1 MRGRITKVEIAFM
14 AAFLITS
21 LLLRPQVFHKY
32 GRFKIALFVIVMN
45 IAAWQLF
52 YSTEI
57 SFLISTMVGSLGPV
71 LWIKVGSSQYCKNKH
86 GEMLQSNKFEIY
98 FHNSKLDELQNKL
111 EELKTSNQIDFDI
124 EKYFSFFSRNYTEG
138 FLNTCKLSVTR
149 YKCNKCN
156 YACDLYE
163 IYNMTAFQTRKGWK
177 EHLGLKIPYSWQFY
191 KSYEV
196 KTVITDVIL

>member
-1 MRGRITKVEIAFM
+1 MRRYRHDIDEVSIALL

-21 LLLRPQVFHKY
+21 LLLRPEVFYKY
-32 GRFKIALFVIVMN
+32 GKFKIALFVIALN
-45 IAAWQLF
+45 ILAWQFF
-52 YSTEI
+52 YSI
-57 SFLISTMVGSLGPV
+57 RIDFLVSTMVGSLAPV
-71 LWIKVGSSQYCKNKH
+71 LLRKFGFSEYCKNKH

-98 FHNSKLDELQNKL
+98 FHNSNLDELQNKL
-111 EELKTSNQIDFDI
+111 EELKASNQMDFDI
-124 EKYFSFFSRNYTEG
+124 EKHFSFFSKNYTEG

-149 YKCNKCN
+149 YKCNKCD

-163 IYNMTAFQTRKGWK
+163 IYTMTAFQTRKGWK

-196 KTVITDVIL
+196 KTYG